1 MTMLLEPKD
10 AAQLTCLRVV
20 HGHELE
26 GLTRRGWKV
35 VETLVETELQ
45 SVMEPASDSEM
56 DAVKRQYGGY
66 VPQGQTYYDGM
77 MNVPIGMRRRQIAVQ
92 ITKFLVGEP
101 LESALEGLVSENE
114 AVRAAKYAA
123 ENAKATAEAATKK
136 AQEELARMTTSHEAC
151 TAARNDW
158 EKRAHENAA
167 RHRKLEC
174 DIGKLRVALGDLRMK
189 EILEGSAK

>member
-45 SVMEPASDSEM
+45 SVTEPASDSEM
-56 DAVKRQYGGY
+56 ESIKRQYGGY
-66 VPQGQTYYDGM
+66 VPQGQTYYDGSM
-77 MNVPIGMRRRQIAVQ
+77 SVPVGMRRRQIPVQ
-92 ITKFLVGEP
+92 VTKFLVGEP
-101 LESALEGLVSENE
+101 LESALEELVSQLEKE
-114 AVRAAKYAA
+114 GTARGRAEREVADAL
-123 ENAKATAEAATKK
+123 TLTKK
-136 AQEELARMTTSHEAC
+136 AEEESARLAKSHDVCSKDRDRFHGEVYELQAQ
-151 TAARNDW
+151 
-158 EKRAHENAA
+158 K
-167 RHRKLEC
+167 RKLEG

>member
-20 HGHELE
+20 HGHELDL
-26 GLTRRGWKV
+26 LTRRGWKV
-35 VETLVETELQ
+35 VETLIETELQ
-45 SVMEPASDSEM
+45 DVLEPASDAEM
-56 DAVKRQYGGY
+56 EAVKRQYGGY
-66 VPQGQTYYDGM
+66 IPQGNTYYDGTR
-77 MNVPIGMRRRQIAVQ
+77 NIPVGMRRRQVAVQ
-92 ITKFLVGEP
+92 VTKFLVGES
-101 LESALEGLVSENE
+101 LESALEELVSQLE
-114 AVRAAKYAA
+114 ALRAV
-123 ENAKATAEAATKK
+123 NAKNAQATTEAEAATKK

-151 TAARNDW
+151 SAARDNW

-167 RHRKLEC
+167 RQRKLEG